1 MRRIKDYRTFQD
13 LFPGVKKKWT
23 RITYEQA
30 LQLRFELIEIID
42 KAYRPV
48 FPDGHCRLN
57 KEEDFFRHPDLVFWR
72 AVDIDDDPKT
82 DVVIFGTKR
91 EHGNKISG
99 WGHDGSKEGKK
110 FLLDQ
115 LAALL
120 TDPSENVYIEVAGAP
135 AQILTSDKYDVP
147 RVPKDAVESIY
158 PDSDFEWMTDG
169 YYIRTLDTGEQ
180 TDIEILL
187 GNPTL

>member
-13 LFPGVKKKWT
+13 LFPGVKRKWT

-42 KAYRPV
+42 KAYRP
-48 FPDGHCRLN
+48 
-57 KEEDFFRHPDLVFWR
+57 
-72 AVDIDDDPKT
+72 

-115 LAALL
+115 LASLL
-120 TDPSENVYIEVAGAP
+120 TDPRENVYIEVAGAP

-147 RVPKDAVESIY
+147 RVPKEAVESIY

-169 YYIRTLDTGEQ
+169 YYIRTLDSGEQ